1 MPHAQPLPV
10 AAITSCTARCSPGS
24 VRARSENPVCG
35 AFTSAAAD
43 VSTVNSARQRGGSR
57 APTANAATRTMI
69 GDHAAGAI
77 RNVLKLQL
85 ARSPHGQNGARGILG
100 VCRVAAVG
108 GWSWMG
114 RVAEGAGFIVSEGA
128 ERRDAERA
136 LNSEPGE

>member
-10 AAITSCTARCSPGS
+10 AAITSCTARCSAGS

-35 AFTSAAAD
+35 ASTSAAAD
-43 VSTVNSARQRGGSR
+43 VSGTTTVNSPRQRGGSR

-100 VCRVAAVG
+100 VVVSRPLEA
-108 GWSWMG
+108 
-114 RVAEGAGFIVSEGA
+114 GAGWE
-128 ERRDAERA
+128 EWQRA
-136 LNSEPGE
+136 QVL